1 MRDSTRRRLLLSP
14 REIARESDVP
24 FATVVRWIQD
34 GYDGHP
40 DVKLPAARLGPER
53 SWRVRPRDFDRF
65 FIAVSRLPEGGAR
78 RAG

>member
-14 REIARESDVP
+14 REIARESGVP
-24 FATVVRWIQD
+24 FTSVVRWIQD

-40 DVKLPAARLGPER
+40 DVKLSAARLGPER

-65 FIAVSRLPEGGAR
+65 FIAVSRLPEEGVR